1 MAKVRELGL
10 HEQVYILAGVGP
22 LKSPG
27 MARYMRDQ
35 VPGLDVPDTFVD
47 RMLAAAEGIDKED
60 KKARGQAWRA
70 EGMQIAIELIQQMQ
84 TIEGVHG
91 IHLMAIE
98 WEEAVK
104 PIIEGAGLYPRP
116 APEPLSAPDA
126 KAA

>member
-1 MAKVRELGL
+1 VRELGL
-10 HEQVYILAGVGP
+10 HEQVFILAGVGP

-47 RMLAAAEGIDKED
+47 RMMAATDGIDAED
-60 KKARGQAWRA
+60 KKARGQAWRK

-84 TIEGVHG
+84 KIEGVHG
-91 IHLMAIE
+91 VHLMAIE

-104 PIIEGAGLYPRP
+104 PIIEGAGLHPRP
-116 APEPLSAPDA
+116 TPEPLSAPDA